1 MVIKNL
7 SPTFR
12 TIVLNIED
20 IRPKHWGYSSQILG
34 TNFVTSSFYILL
46 YFRYICIR
54 VKHSKIYHMIKQDYL
69 IRMIQE
75 IITLLVN
82 ALLNR
87 QKIRKE
93 SWVEYDDITRQI
105 LGIPSENL
113 KDTDAEEIINRYTN
127 DPNQMGKIE
136 LAAMTMLKIADEMDN
151 DHLVMKSKLKQE
163 GITLLEHVQTTG
175 NTFSLQRVS
184 LIAMLKK

>member
-1 MVIKNL
+1 
-7 SPTFR
+7 
-12 TIVLNIED
+12 
-20 IRPKHWGYSSQILG
+20 
-34 TNFVTSSFYILL
+34 
-46 YFRYICIR
+46 
-54 VKHSKIYHMIKQDYL
+54 MIKQDYL
-69 IRMIQE
+69 LRMIQE

-113 KDTDAEEIINRYTN
+113 VDMSADDIIARYKD

-136 LAAMTMLKIADEMDN
+136 LAAMTMLKIADEMEDEQ
-151 DHLVMKSKLKQE
+151 LVLKSRLKQD
-163 GITLLEHVQTTG
+163 GLALLEYVQAESDTY
-175 NTFSLQRVS
+175 SIQRVA
-184 LIAMLKK
+184 LIAQLKG